1 MRLANGPIV
10 GNNTSATPQR
20 NNSGIIPT
28 VNSTPVPVPAGN
40 TPQSRQQGSGN
51 AAQNT
56 AGVQQIRPTLQ
67 STPNNAA
74 QAASAPTSA
83 IQPPPPPSQAGALR
97 QTGVGAIGRASNATA
112 LTPPD
117 EPNGSSSSN
126 NAGGQG
132 QKRFA
137 PGGDNTPAAA
147 TTASKR
153 RRTEGSISANSAAA
167 RNRAESQ
174 ANAAAA
180 ASATAAANAASGSGQ
195 NPTGSRLSSFS
206 DAIVPASAARQGSG
220 SGASNSNA
228 RVDGITNLLGDVL
241 SKYAAAATLASTTR
255 WPEQAM
261 EIFFLEF
268 SDEDMDL
275 QLRIAE
281 KILTDTSKA
290 VMFCKMPAMLRKHWV
305 KRLREAISR
314 QGN

>member
-10 GNNTSATPQR
+10 GSNATATPQR

-28 VNSTPVPVPAGN
+28 VNSTPVLVPAGN
-40 TPQSRQQGSGN
+40 TQQSRQQAGAN
-51 AAQNT
+51 AAKNN

-67 STPNNAA
+67 GTPNNAA
-74 QAASAPTSA
+74 QSASAPTSA
-83 IQPPPPPSQAGALR
+83 NQPPPPASQAGGLR
-97 QTGVGAIGRASNATA
+97 QTGVGAIGRANNTAA

-117 EPNGSSSSN
+117 EPNGNGSSSN
-126 NAGGQG
+126 NAVGQG

-137 PGGDNTPAAA
+137 PGADNSTTAAAA

-153 RRTEGSISANSAAA
+153 RRTEGSINANSAAA
-167 RNRAESQ
+167 RNRTESQ
-174 ANAAAA
+174 ANATAA
-180 ASATAAANAASGSGQ
+180 ASATAAANTTAGQ
-195 NPTGSRLSSFS
+195 AGPRPSSFS
-206 DAIVPASAARQGSG
+206 DAIIPASAGRQGSG
-220 SGASNSNA
+220 SGANNNSA
-228 RVDGITNLLGDVL
+228 RADGITNLLGDVL

-268 SDEDMDL
+268 ADEDMDL

-290 VMFCKMPAMLRKHWV
+290 VMFCKMPATLRKHWV